1 MNEICK
7 AQYSNKSIGISAR
20 SVNLLDIE
28 KNLTAKGISTRNAY
42 VSVGNVKYG
51 TTGTYKISGY
61 RYYPSLYKNQ
71 KGSGIN
77 VTNVIQPDIIKGN
90 DPYEESKKI
99 ATAEPTTDSSY
110 GKASSKGLIV
120 TQTMYYMQMN
130 SENYGEAAKVLSTED
145 YWVAARC
152 INTYDYGVDF
162 ELRCVSTS
170 NNNAYIGASY
180 IFDSCDHTNW
190 NSNHY
195 LRPLITISLSI
206 FSGTKDSNGAW
217 NLK

>member
-1 MNEICK
+1 
-7 AQYSNKSIGISAR
+7 
-20 SVNLLDIE
+20 
-28 KNLTAKGISTRNAY
+28 
-42 VSVGNVKYG
+42 
-51 TTGTYKISGY
+51 
-61 RYYPSLYKNQ
+61 
-71 KGSGIN
+71 
-77 VTNVIQPDIIKGN
+77 
-90 DPYEESKKI
+90 
-99 ATAEPTTDSSY
+99 
-110 GKASSKGLIV
+110 
-120 TQTMYYMQMN
+120 MN

-180 IFDSCDHTNW
+180 IFDSCDHTNRH
-190 NSNHY
+190 SNHY